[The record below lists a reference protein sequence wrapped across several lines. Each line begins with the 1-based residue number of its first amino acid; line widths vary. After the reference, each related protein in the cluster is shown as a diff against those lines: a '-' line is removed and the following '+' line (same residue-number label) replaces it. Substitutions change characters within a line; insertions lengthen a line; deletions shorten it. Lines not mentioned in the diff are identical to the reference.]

1 MPNHVRNRLIIMAE
15 EARVKEITDFLIG
28 EPDEDSSPY
37 YIDFNKIIP
46 MPSDLEVE
54 AGSRGEIGE
63 VILNKKGF
71 YAGKSYTE
79 VKEMFDKLK
88 PEEQKEY
95 LKLGR
100 QYRSNRKKYGH
111 TTWYGWAIEN
121 WGTKWNAYNQKRT
134 ADNEIWFDTAWS
146 CVVQLIGKLSE
157 KFPDAVFDYT
167 WADEDTGTNC
177 GQVIIQNKK
186 AMASIPKCGSKEAY
200 ELAFEMRPE
209 IREEYVFKDGKYKY
223 NG

>member
-1 MPNHVRNRLIIMAE
+1 MPNHVRNRLIIRAE
-15 EARVKEITDFLIG
+15 EAKVKKITDFLIG
-28 EPDEDSSPY
+28 EPDEDGSPY
-37 YIDFNKIIP
+37 YIDFNRIVP
-46 MPSDLEVE
+46 MPE
-54 AGSRGEIGE
+54 ALHIESGSWGEMGE
-63 VILNKKGF
+63 AILNKKGCF
-71 YAGKSYTE
+71 GQTYFQI
-79 VKEMFDKLK
+79 KERFEAYK
-88 PEEQKEY
+88 PEEQEEC
-95 LKLGR
+95 LKIGR
-100 QYRSNRKKYGH
+100 MYRSNRKKYGH
-111 TTWYGWAIEN
+111 TTWYGWALEN

-167 WADEDTGTNC
+167 WADENTGTNC

-186 AMASIPKCGSKEAY
+186 AMASIPECGSKEAY

-209 IREEYVFKDGKYKY
+209 ICEEYVFKDGKYKY